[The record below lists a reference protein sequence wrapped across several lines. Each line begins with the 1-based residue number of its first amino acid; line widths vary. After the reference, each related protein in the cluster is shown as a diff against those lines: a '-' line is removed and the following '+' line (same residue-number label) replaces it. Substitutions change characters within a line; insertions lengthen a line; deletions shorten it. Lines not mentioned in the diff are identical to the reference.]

1 MEMRPVETWELA
13 ELREQAA
20 AERDALVAA
29 ELARGPAGPAHAHR
43 RSATRPR
50 PLGWLRSLRASP
62 PPWSARS
69 PERTA

>member
-29 ELARGPAGPAHAHR
+29 ELARGPAVR
-43 RSATRPR
+43 RARRRPER
-50 PLGWLRSLRASP
+50 ARRGAGWLRGLRASA
-62 PPWSARS
+62 PPWPTAQQ
-69 PERTA
+69 PHRTA